1 MLKHENPNIEII
13 NKDLWAVRFSLIPMI
28 PQSSV
33 THKEGT
39 TANDLNELELT
50 FTPDG
55 IMILNKDHKFYDLF
69 RKCAVSAMKL
79 KPRQI
84 RKELDDLAK
93 THSYQPLP
101 VIYRYCLMAELVPT
115 ITKKGGAA

>member
-1 MLKHENPNIEII
+1 MTQETL
-13 NKDLWAVRFSLIPMI
+13 DTLARVREMNRERYATIQTI
-28 PQSSV
+28 RNTDTRRV
-33 THKEGT
+33 GRTI
-39 TANDLNELELT
+39 
-50 FTPDG
+50 

-101 VIYRYCLMAELVPT
+101 VIYRYCLMAELERRK
-115 ITKKGGAA
+115 IKKGGAA